1 MFFFHF
7 FHIVNFNFFK
17 KNLGYLSFHLRQ
29 FFLVIAFIYCVF
41 ILDIKKKTTQDLHM
55 WSLSFSLPIILTWA
69 DLQEE
74 DCLVKLL
81 CPKGRSLL
89 KCQNLEK

>member
-29 FFLVIAFIYCVF
+29 FFLVIAFVYCVC
-41 ILDIKKKTTQDLHM
+41 ILDIFFQDRT
-55 WSLSFSLPIILTWA
+55 FTYGV
-69 DLQEE
+69 
-74 DCLVKLL
+74 CLFPTNHSYL
-81 CPKGRSLL
+81 G
-89 KCQNLEK
+89 